1 MCACSGS
8 CNCEEIITLPTG
20 SAGAAGD
27 QGLFGGFSLGWLFN
41 TSTSTSPASNTLRFN
56 STTYNLVSALYINET
71 NEDSIDASAFLDAFT
86 NSSNYGL
93 VKIFKKDDSTK
104 FWMGTITSNT
114 DAGNYRNIGVTY
126 ISHNGS
132 FAAADELVVSF
143 VPKGV
148 TGTTGATGA
157 TGAAGSNGT
166 NGTSYFSHDANDYN
180 HTGGGAAE
188 TLTTISLPANTLSVN
203 GQTLKIEL
211 DGDTVAT
218 ANAKTLTIKFAGT
231 TIATNSTTTAPNG
244 KNFKVFIS
252 IRRATNAAVNCSTV
266 IMFDGIAAQT
276 KYTGVSGLA
285 LSSTAYDFKLDATS
299 SDYNGVTVTDV
310 LSYKIS

>member
-71 NEDSIDASAFLDAFT
+71 NEDSIDASAFLTTFT
-86 NSSNYGL
+86 NSNNYGL

-143 VPKGV
+143 VPKGA
-148 TGTTGATGA
+148 TGSTGA
-157 TGAAGSNGT
+157 TGAAGISLFAADGN
-166 NGTSYFSHDANDYN
+166 NYS
-180 HTGGGAAE
+180 HTGGGGSE
-188 TLTTISLPANTLSVN
+188 TLHTTTLPANTLAAN
-203 GQTLKIEL
+203 GQNLKIEI
-211 DGDTVAT
+211 DGTTGAT
-218 ANAKTLTIKFAGT
+218 ANAKGISITFAGT
-231 TIATNSTTTAPNG
+231 VIATNYATPAPNG
-244 KNFKVFIS
+244 KTFTIAVT
-252 IRRATNAAVNCSTV
+252 IRRTGTGANCSVTITFNGV
-266 IMFDGIAAQT
+266 APQTSSLGIT
-276 KYTGVSGLA
+276 GLA
-285 LSSTAYDFKLDATS
+285 LSTTSYDFKVDATS
-299 SDYNGVTVTDV
+299 TDIAGVTI
-310 LSYKIS
+310 LESFSYKIS